1 MLLISEM
8 WEEGK
13 QEQSLPVNSLNIL
26 QNILLIHLDIAGT
39 EMLKK
44 DDYYRLKNGP
54 ASGLRLLSTF
64 LRKIAAKY

>member
-1 MLLISEM
+1 M
-8 WEEGK
+8 
-13 QEQSLPVNSLNIL
+13 
-26 QNILLIHLDIAGT
+26 DIAGT

-64 LRKIAAKY
+64 LRRIAAYYTDKKY